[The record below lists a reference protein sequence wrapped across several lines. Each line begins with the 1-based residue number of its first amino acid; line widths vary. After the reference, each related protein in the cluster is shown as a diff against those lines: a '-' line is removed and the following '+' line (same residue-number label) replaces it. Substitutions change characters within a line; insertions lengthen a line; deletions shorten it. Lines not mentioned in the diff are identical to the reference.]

1 MTAVFTYKKPS
12 RQIYNFPVDQ
22 YKWIVKAISAA
33 KEVGYNTC
41 LYTDDQEFA
50 QGLVLDELHFISD
63 EYNIWDSFKIYVLE
77 NRTSTDYF
85 LCDND
90 CIFHSYLKFDDKV
103 DIFFDGIEYGIY
115 ESTYFKT
122 VKKLH
127 LNGIINLSQLK
138 QSGVLNVGIL
148 KINNTKLKDVYIRNW
163 KAIYSKVKGN
173 INGYPV
179 LGLTATLTQ
188 GLLSNI
194 VFNSKYS
201 YKYFTK
207 SEKFKDWSK
216 GNEYY
221 THFVGNNK
229 TTQPSELI

>member
-85 LCDND
+85 SPRFPPAC
-90 CIFHSYLKFDDKV
+90 
-103 DIFFDGIEYGIY
+103 G
-115 ESTYFKT
+115 STAPSRSSACLACENPT
-122 VKKLH
+122 T
-127 LNGIINLSQLK
+127 LSQV
-138 QSGVLNVGIL
+138 VLPSLRPAHNLAFWRGAPAPGGGL
-148 KINNTKLKDVYIRNW
+148 L
-163 KAIYSKVKGN
+163 
-173 INGYPV
+173 
-179 LGLTATLTQ
+179 LLTACPPPKTP
-188 GLLSNI
+188 
-194 VFNSKYS
+194 SKRR
-201 YKYFTK
+201 
-207 SEKFKDWSK
+207 
-216 GNEYY
+216 GGGPARAL
-221 THFVGNNK
+221 VGPP
-229 TTQPSELI
+229 TRSGPTP

>member
-63 EYNIWDSFKIYVLE
+63 EYNIWDSFKIHVLE

-103 DIFFDGIEYGIY
+103 DTFVLLNSQDYRGKFFSVND
-115 ESTYFKT
+115 KR
-122 VKKLH
+122 KKEH
-127 LNGIINLSQLK
+127 MWLSH
-138 QSGVLNVGIL
+138 
-148 KINNTKLKDVYIRNW
+148 T
-163 KAIYSKVKGN
+163 
-173 INGYPV
+173 
-179 LGLTATLTQ
+179 
-188 GLLSNI
+188 
-194 VFNSKYS
+194 
-201 YKYFTK
+201 
-207 SEKFKDWSK
+207 
-216 GNEYY
+216 
-221 THFVGNNK
+221 
-229 TTQPSELI
+229 